1 MQAGN
6 VCHSR
11 RCAPVVAPHDSAA
24 SSSRSRLQPV
34 RAQQAEASPGLLAKL
49 GRVIK
54 EKAAGDYERFFKGT
68 SKTRERLGLVEELLT
83 FWSLEDYEDTL
94 EELEEALITADFG
107 PKTALTIVDGLREEL
122 KAGSIKTADDMRS
135 ALKRQIISLLEPAS
149 NSSSSSSSSGK
160 TSELQLQGEPA
171 VLLIVGVNGAGKTTT
186 IGKLAH
192 RLSKEGARVLL
203 APGDTFRAAAA
214 EQLAEW
220 ARRSGAKMGT
230 FKEGGRPG
238 GVLAA
243 ACNDAKQ
250 QKDVDVVICDTAG
263 RLHTAYALMEEL
275 ANCRKSIANVL
286 PKQPCETLLV
296 LDGTTGLNM
305 LNQAR
310 EFNDTVPLS
319 GLILTKLDGTARGG
333 AVVSVVDQLKL
344 PVKFIG
350 VGETPEDLQPF
361 DAVNFAEALF
371 PAAKQQ

>member
-1 MQAGN
+1 MHHQAT
-6 VCHSR
+6 
-11 RCAPVVAPHDSAA
+11 
-24 SSSRSRLQPV
+24 
-34 RAQQAEASPGLLAKL
+34 EASPGLLAKL
-49 GRVIK
+49 GRVLR
-54 EKAAGDYERFFKGT
+54 EKAAGDYDRFFKGT

-107 PKTALTIVDGLREEL
+107 PKTALTIVDGLREGL
-122 KAGSIKTADDMRS
+122 KAGSIKTADDMR
-135 ALKRQIISLLEPAS
+135 AAIKQQVMDLLEPAAKA
-149 NSSSSSSSSGK
+149 SSSGK
-160 TSELQLQGEPA
+160 ASELQLQGEPA

-214 EQLAEW
+214 EQLAVW
-220 ARRSGAKMGT
+220 AKRAGAKIGT

-250 QKDVDVVICDTAG
+250 QKDIDVVICDTAG

-275 ANCRKSIANVL
+275 ANCKKSIGNVL

-310 EFNDTVPLS
+310 EFNDTVPLT

-361 DAVNFAEALF
+361 DARTFVDALF
-371 PAAKQQ
+371 PSAGGTPGSSS

>member
-1 MQAGN
+1 ML
-6 VCHSR
+6 HSQTRAPRAAAAPR
-11 RCAPVVAPHDSAA
+11 RACGPCPARA
-24 SSSRSRLQPV
+24 SRSRAPRC
-34 RAQQAEASPGLLAKL
+34 RAQQAEAPGMLAKL
-49 GRVIK
+49 GRVLR
-54 EKAAGDYERFFKGT
+54 EKAAGDYERFFAGT

-107 PKTALTIVDGLREEL
+107 PKTALAIVDGLREQL
-122 KAGSIKTADDMRS
+122 KAGSVKTADDVRA
-135 ALKRQIISLLEPAS
+135 ALKAQIVALLDAATSAGGAS
-149 NSSSSSSSSGK
+149 
-160 TSELQLQGEPA
+160 SELQLSGAPA

-214 EQLAEW
+214 EQLSAW
-220 ARRSGAKMGT
+220 AARSGARMGA
-230 FKEGGRPG
+230 FKEGARPG
-238 GVLAA
+238 GVLAS

-250 QKDVDVVICDTAG
+250 AKDIDVVIADTAG

-275 ANCRKSIANVL
+275 TTARKAIANVL
-286 PKQPCETLLV
+286 PGQPCETLLV

-310 EFNDTVPLS
+310 EFNDAVPLT

-333 AVVSVVDQLKL
+333 AVVSVVDQLRL

-350 VGETPEDLQPF
+350 VGEAPEDLQPF
-361 DAVNFAEALF
+361 DAATFAEALF
-371 PAAKQQ
+371 PAGAAAAAAPQ